1 MSGPILVAT
10 DGTPQSRGAI
20 RTARRLEERDGVRVE
35 LVSVIEP
42 VPIYDTG
49 FMVALPETE
58 LFEARREAVEEEIR
72 SQLLE
77 VTGSRTAWPSH
88 VESGVPT
95 SRIVAMAEDLG
106 ASLII
111 IGLGRHGSLDRLFGR
126 ETALQ
131 VVRLA
136 HIPVLLVPADSDTLP
151 NSALLAVDFSTF
163 SRRAAQAATSVLKSP
178 ATLHLVHAISGL
190 EFVPTASGE
199 WHPEHLRQLETR
211 LEEFGAGLDLP
222 EGWTVRTRVLE
233 GEPSHEILAYAEEVE
248 ADMLVAGSHGHSF
261 VGRLLMGSVSTRLIR
276 GTSSTILIVPPSDL
290 PEEISAG
297 EAREPAG
304 HPWEALLRSF
314 SQRNAGCRTELE
326 MDHPKLGAQHSGRN
340 FPLWGV
346 VYEPRA
352 DRLEI
357 MLGEQ
362 GSVEHHLTHSIP
374 SPREIEVKQ
383 DEQGR
388 DEALHVVLDEGS
400 VILSL
405 HRD

>member
-1 MSGPILVAT
+1 
-10 DGTPQSRGAI
+10 
-20 RTARRLEERDGVRVE
+20 
-35 LVSVIEP
+35 
-42 VPIYDTG
+42 
-49 FMVALPETE
+49 
-58 LFEARREAVEEEIR
+58 
-72 SQLLE
+72 
-77 VTGSRTAWPSH
+77 
-88 VESGVPT
+88 
-95 SRIVAMAEDLG
+95 MAEDLG

-297 EAREPAG
+297 GAREPAG